1 MNKRVFSALAAV
13 AVAGVTPV
21 ALSHSTASAAEMNR
35 TPASASVKQKIDN
48 KPDALHTKR
57 TELKQAA
64 AEALVTGEKKTVTK
78 NGSEV
83 VKMGKGDNT
92 RWVEHQPTEKSQL
105 LSFLVE
111 FGEGGNPAFPDNTSG
126 PLHNEIEAPE
136 EGDNSTY
143 WEPDFSRDHYQDMFF
158 NEDPSAESFHNVYK
172 EMSSG
177 RFDLQGDTSDWVKL
191 PHAASYYQSETGDET
206 ASSMKNFI
214 QDSANAWYD
223 AQKAAGKTD
232 AEIVSYLKDFDIWDR
247 YDIDGDGN
255 FNEPDG
261 YIDHFQAI
269 HSGEG
274 EEAGAD
280 PWAIWSHRWA
290 ANASGS
296 EGPSNFPKVGGVQIG
311 NTDIWIRD
319 YTTEPENGGLG
330 VFAHEFGHDL
340 GLPDFYDTAGGENGT
355 GFWTLMSSGSWL
367 GHGDGAIGTT
377 PNHMGAPEKLFL
389 GWLNYDTVDAGTA
402 KKLTLGPSYHD
413 TGAKTPQALIVNL
426 PDGKKTYDAGD
437 GSSGRS
443 FLYSG
448 KGDDLSATATTPEI
462 AIPAGGTLTAKV
474 KYDLEKEYDYTF
486 VEASTDGG
494 STWSTPLKTNLSS
507 TSPEA
512 NNGIDG
518 TSDSS
523 CTTNCKTKDPVEFK
537 DLSVDLS
544 AYAGQTVKLRFRTA
558 TDGGVHYYGFAIDDL
573 AVGSAYTT
581 DFSSF
586 DGWTVNKYFQL
597 TDGTYTLPYKHFYI
611 AENRQYKGYDKTLA
625 EGPYNFGY
633 GVTAPDK
640 VDHYRYQDGLL
651 VWYQNGLY
659 SDNNT
664 STHPGGGQALI
675 VDASAG
681 VQKWSN
687 GTLSRNRIQ
696 GYDSTFDVDRT
707 DALHL
712 ESEIAG
718 APNNVLD
725 IPSRKGVSTFFDS
738 SETTYWNPANPRH
751 STKTAGSGVKIEV
764 LSSDEK
770 AGIMKISVS

>member
-1 MNKRVFSALAAV
+1 MNRRLTSVLAAV

-21 ALSHSTASAAEMNR
+21 ALTHSSASAVEDSG
-35 TPASASVKQKIDN
+35 TPAAAAVKQKIDD
-48 KPDALHTKR
+48 KPDALNTKR
-57 TELKQAA
+57 RELKTNAA
-64 AEALVTGEKKTVTK
+64 TAVATGEKQTVTK

-83 VKMGKGDNT
+83 VKMGSGKNA
-92 RWVEHQPTEKSQL
+92 RWVEHEPTEKSQL

-126 PLHNEIEAPE
+126 PLHNEIAPPAE
-136 EGDNSTY
+136 NDNSTY
-143 WEPDFSRDHYQDMFF
+143 WEDDFSREHYMDMFF
-158 NEDPSAESFHNVYK
+158 NQEKGAESFHNVYK

-177 RFDLQGDTSDWVKL
+177 RFDLQGDVSDWVTL
-191 PHAASYYQSETGDET
+191 PHAESYYQNDKGDET
-206 ASSMKNFI
+206 AAAMKNYV

-232 AEIVSYLKDFDIWDR
+232 AEITAYLQDYDIWDR
-247 YDIDGDGN
+247 YDLDGDGN
-255 FNEPDG
+255 FNEADG

-269 HSGEG
+269 HSGVG
-274 EEAGAD
+274 EEAGGA
-280 PWAIWSHRWA
+280 PWSIWSHRWA

-296 EGPSNFPKVGGVQIG
+296 DGPANFPKAGGVKIG

-367 GHGDGAIGTT
+367 GHGDGTIGTT

-389 GWLNYDTVDAGTA
+389 GWLNYDTVEAGTS
-402 KKLTLGPSYHD
+402 KKLTLGPSFHD
-413 TGAKTPQALIVNL
+413 TGAKTPQALVVNL
-426 PDGKKTYDAGD
+426 PDGETTHDV
-437 GSSGRS
+437 GSGTSGKS

-448 KGDDLSATATTPEI
+448 KGDDRTATAVSPEI
-462 AIPAGGTLTAKV
+462 AVPAGGTLSAKV
-474 KYDLEKEYDYTF
+474 KYDLEAEYDFTF
-486 VEASTDGG
+486 LEASTDGG
-494 STWSTPLKTNLSS
+494 TTWSTPLATNLSS
-507 TSPEA
+507 AEY
-512 NNGIDG
+512 NNGIHG
-518 TSDSS
+518 TSDST
-523 CTTNCKTKDPVEFK
+523 CDGNCADHDPQEY
-537 DLSVDLS
+537 VDLTADLA
-544 AYAGQTVKLRFRTA
+544 AYAGQNVKLRFRTA
-558 TDGGVHYYGFAIDDL
+558 NDGGVAYYGFAIDDL
-573 AVGSAYTT
+573 SVGSAYTT

-586 DGWTVNKYFQL
+586 DGWTNKEYMGI
-597 TDGTYTLPYKHFYI
+597 TDGTYTSTYPRFYI

-640 VDHYRYQDGLL
+640 VDHYAYQDGLL
-651 VWYQNGLY
+651 VWYQNGAY
-659 SDNNT
+659 GDNNT
-664 STHPGGGQALI
+664 SEHPGGGQALV
-675 VDASAG
+675 VDSTAG

-707 DALHL
+707 DRLHL
-712 ESEIAG
+712 ENEVAG

-725 IPSRKGVSTFFDS
+725 VPRRKSVPTFYDS
-738 SETTYWNPANPRH
+738 SETAYWDASNPAH
-751 STKTAGSGVKIEV
+751 STKTAGSGVKIKV
-764 LSSDEK
+764 LYSDERR
-770 AGIMKISVS
+770 GTMTLSVS

>member
-1 MNKRVFSALAAV
+1 MNRRFTSVLAAV

-21 ALSHSTASAAEMNR
+21 ALTHSSAGAVEDSGTPAAASA
-35 TPASASVKQKIDN
+35 KQKIDD
-48 KPDALHTKR
+48 KPDALNTKR
-57 TELKQAA
+57 RELKTNAA
-64 AEALVTGEKKTVTK
+64 TAVATGEKKTVTK

-83 VKMGKGDNT
+83 VKMGSGKNA

-111 FGEGGNPAFPDNTSG
+111 FGEGGNPAFPENTSG
-126 PLHNEIEAPE
+126 PLHNEIAPPAE
-136 EGDNSTY
+136 DDNSTY
-143 WEPDFSRDHYQDMFF
+143 WEEDFSREHYMNMFF
-158 NEDPSAESFHNVYK
+158 NQDKSAESFHNVYK

-177 RFDLQGDTSDWVKL
+177 RFDLQGDVSDWVTL
-191 PHAASYYQSETGDET
+191 PHAESYYQSADGDET
-206 ASSMKNFI
+206 ASSMRNFI

-232 AEIVSYLKDFDIWDR
+232 AEITAYLQDYDVWDR
-247 YDIDGDGN
+247 YDLDGDGN
-255 FNEPDG
+255 FNEADG

-274 EEAGAD
+274 EEAGAA
-280 PWAIWSHRWA
+280 PWTIWSHRWA

-296 EGPSNFPKVGGVQIG
+296 DGPADFPKAGGVKIG

-389 GWLNYDTVDAGTA
+389 GWLNYATVEAGTA
-402 KKLTLGPSYHD
+402 KKLALGPSYHD

-426 PDGKKTYDAGD
+426 PDGEATYDAGE

-448 KGDDLSATATTPEI
+448 KGDDRTATAVSPSI
-462 AIPAGGTLTAKV
+462 AVPAGGTLSAKV
-474 KYDLEKEYDYTF
+474 KYDLEAEYDFTF
-486 VEASTDGG
+486 LEASTDGG
-494 STWSTPLKTNLSS
+494 TTWSTPIATNLSS
-507 TSPEA
+507 AEY
-512 NNGIDG
+512 NNGIHG

-523 CTTNCKTKDPVEFK
+523 CTGNCKTKDPVEWT
-537 DLSVDLS
+537 DLTADLS
-544 AYAGQTVKLRFRTA
+544 AYAGQDVKLRFRTSN
-558 TDGGVHYYGFAIDDL
+558 DGGLHYYGFAIDDL

-586 DGWTVNKYFQL
+586 DGWTVNKYFEL
-597 TDGTYTLPYKHFYI
+597 TDGSYTLPYKHFYI

-640 VDHYRYQDGLL
+640 VDHYAYQDGLL

-664 STHPGGGQALI
+664 SQHPGGGQALI

-681 VQKWSN
+681 LQKWSD

-712 ESEIAG
+712 ELEVAG
-718 APNNVLD
+718 APNKVLD
-725 IPSRKGVSTFFDS
+725 LPARKGVTTFYDS
-738 SETTYWNPANPRH
+738 SETAYWNPDNPRH

-764 LSSDEK
+764 LSSDERK
-770 AGIMKISVS
+770 GNMKISVS

>member
-1 MNKRVFSALAAV
+1 MNRRLTSVLAAV

-21 ALSHSTASAAEMNR
+21 ALTHSSASAVEDSG
-35 TPASASVKQKIDN
+35 TPAAAAVKQKIDD
-48 KPDALHTKR
+48 KPDALNTKR
-57 TELKQAA
+57 RELKTNAA
-64 AEALVTGEKKTVTK
+64 TAVATGEKQTVTK

-83 VKMGKGDNT
+83 VKMGSGKNA
-92 RWVEHQPTEKSQL
+92 RWVEHEPTEKSQL

-126 PLHNEIEAPE
+126 PLHNEIAPPAE
-136 EGDNSTY
+136 NDNSTY
-143 WEPDFSRDHYQDMFF
+143 WEEDFSREHYMDMFF
-158 NEDPSAESFHNVYK
+158 NQEKGAESFHNVYK

-177 RFDLQGDTSDWVKL
+177 RFDLQGDVSDWVTL
-191 PHAASYYQSETGDET
+191 PHAESYYQNDKGDET
-206 ASSMKNFI
+206 AAAMKNYV

-232 AEIVSYLKDFDIWDR
+232 AEITAYLQDYDIWDR
-247 YDIDGDGN
+247 YDLDGDGN
-255 FNEPDG
+255 FNEADG

-269 HSGEG
+269 HSGVG
-274 EEAGAD
+274 EEAGGA
-280 PWAIWSHRWA
+280 PWSIWSHRWA

-296 EGPSNFPKVGGVQIG
+296 DGPANFPKAGGVKIG

-367 GHGDGAIGTT
+367 GHGDGTIGTT

-389 GWLNYDTVDAGTA
+389 GWLNYETVEAGTS
-402 KKLTLGPSYHD
+402 KKLTLGPSFHD
-413 TGAKTPQALIVNL
+413 TGAKTPQALVVNL
-426 PDGKKTYDAGD
+426 PDGETTHDVGSGTSGKT
-437 GSSGRS
+437 

-448 KGDDLSATATTPEI
+448 KGDDRTATAVSPEI
-462 AIPAGGTLTAKV
+462 AVPAGGTLSAKV
-474 KYDLEKEYDYTF
+474 KYDLEAEYDFTF
-486 VEASTDGG
+486 LEASTDGG
-494 STWSTPLKTNLSS
+494 TTWSTPLATNLSS
-507 TSPEA
+507 AEY
-512 NNGIDG
+512 NNGIHG
-518 TSDSS
+518 TSDST
-523 CTTNCKTKDPVEFK
+523 CTGNCADHDPQEYV
-537 DLSVDLS
+537 DLTADLS
-544 AYAGQTVKLRFRTA
+544 AYAGQNVKLRFRTA
-558 TDGGVHYYGFAIDDL
+558 NDGGVAYYGFAIDDL
-573 AVGSAYTT
+573 SVGSAYTT

-586 DGWTVNKYFQL
+586 DGWTNKEYMGI
-597 TDGTYTLPYKHFYI
+597 TDGTYISTYPRFYI

-640 VDHYRYQDGLL
+640 VDHYAYQDGLL
-651 VWYQNGLY
+651 IWYKNGEFT
-659 SDNNT
+659 DNNT
-664 STHPGGGQALI
+664 SEHPGGGQALV
-675 VDASAG
+675 VDASVG

-712 ESEIAG
+712 ENEVAG

-725 IPSRKGVSTFFDS
+725 VPRRKGVPTFYDS
-738 SETTYWNPANPRH
+738 SETAYYDASNPAH
-751 STKTAGSGVKIEV
+751 STKTAGSGVKIKV
-764 LSSDEK
+764 LYSDERR
-770 AGIMKISVS
+770 GTMTLSVS

>member
-1 MNKRVFSALAAV
+1 MNRRLTSVLAAV

-21 ALSHSTASAAEMNR
+21 ALTHSSASAVEDSG
-35 TPASASVKQKIDN
+35 TPTAAAAVKQKVDD
-48 KPDALHTKR
+48 KPDALNTKR
-57 TELKQAA
+57 RELKTNAA
-64 AEALVTGEKKTVTK
+64 TAVATGEKQTVTK

-83 VKMGKGDNT
+83 VKMGSGKHT
-92 RWVEHQPTEKSQL
+92 RWVEHEPTEKSQL

-126 PLHNEIEAPE
+126 PLHNEIAPPAE
-136 EGDNSTY
+136 DDNSTY
-143 WEPDFSRDHYQDMFF
+143 WEEDFSREHFMNMFF
-158 NEDPSAESFHNVYK
+158 NQNRGEESFHNVYK

-177 RFDLQGDTSDWVKL
+177 RFDLQGDVSDWVTL
-191 PHAASYYQSETGDET
+191 PHAASYYQNDKGDET
-206 ASSMKNFI
+206 AAAMKNYI

-223 AQKAAGKTD
+223 AQKASGKTD
-232 AEIVSYLKDFDIWDR
+232 AEITAYLQDYDIWDR
-247 YDIDGDGN
+247 YDLDGDGN
-255 FNEPDG
+255 FNEADG

-296 EGPSNFPKVGGVQIG
+296 DGPADYPKAGGVKIG
-311 NTDIWIRD
+311 DTDIWIRD

-389 GWLNYDTVDAGTA
+389 GWLNYDTVEAGTS
-402 KKLTLGPSYHD
+402 KKLTLGPSFHD
-413 TGAKTPQALIVNL
+413 TGAKTPQALVVNL
-426 PDGKKTYDAGD
+426 PDGETTYDV
-437 GSSGRS
+437 GSGTSGKS

-448 KGDDLSATATTPEI
+448 KGDDRIATAVSPEI
-462 AIPAGGTLTAKV
+462 SVPAGGTLSAKV
-474 KYDLEKEYDYTF
+474 KYDLEAEYDFTF
-486 VEASTDGG
+486 LEASTDGG
-494 STWSTPLKTNLSS
+494 ATWSTPLETNLSS
-507 TSPEA
+507 AEY
-512 NNGIDG
+512 NNGIHG
-518 TSDSS
+518 TSDST
-523 CTTNCKTKDPVEFK
+523 CEVNCADHNPEEY
-537 DLSVDLS
+537 VDLTADLA

-558 TDGGVHYYGFAIDDL
+558 NDGGVAYYGFAIDDL
-573 AVGSAYTT
+573 SVGSAYTT

-586 DGWTVNKYFQL
+586 DDWTVKEYL
-597 TDGTYTLPYKHFYI
+597 GITDGTYTETYPRFYI

-625 EGPYNFGY
+625 TGPYNFGY

-640 VDHYRYQDGLL
+640 VDHYAYQDGLL
-651 VWYQNGLY
+651 IWYKNGAY
-659 SDNNT
+659 GDNNT
-664 STHPGGGQALI
+664 SQHPGGGQALV
-675 VDASAG
+675 VDASVG

-707 DALHL
+707 DALRL
-712 ESEIAG
+712 ESEIDG
-718 APNNVLD
+718 APSNVLD
-725 IPSRKGVSTFFDS
+725 LPARKGVPMFYDS
-738 SETTYWNPANPRH
+738 SETAYYDAANPGH
-751 STKTAGSGVKIEV
+751 STKTAGSGVKITV
-764 LSSDEK
+764 LSSNERK
-770 AGIMKISVS
+770 GTMKIRVS